1 MLTSLIDDMC
11 AEVNYKTPSKSR
23 SSRSVDPFLAS
34 QNQMLVRLGGTLHK
48 FISVKSQS
56 KKKKKKNL
64 SHNRKS
70 RKNNYQKKV

>member
-56 KKKKKKNL
+56 KKKKKK
-64 SHNRKS
+64 KFIA
-70 RKNNYQKKV
+70 Q